1 MHLIGARRQVPA
13 VVKVITVA
21 VHVVINCRCYL
32 KRKDR
37 ALAAGLGREAA
48 KQLHLLL
55 LKWLAQV
62 VAGRGRRDW
71 DLVSA

>member
-1 MHLIGARRQVPA
+1 MHLIRARRLVPV
-13 VVKVITVA
+13 VVKAIAVA
-21 VHVVINCRCYL
+21 ENVAINCRCYL
-32 KRKDR
+32 KRKDW

-55 LKWLAQV
+55 LKWLVQV